1 MIQDQLNALEQA
13 GFFWTHDVADA
24 EHAYYFYI
32 YSGDH
37 HVFVDRNTY
46 RYPIILVVKK

>member
-24 EHAYYFYI
+24 DMPTISISIRA
-32 YSGDH
+32 
-37 HVFVDRNTY
+37 
-46 RYPIILVVKK
+46 IIMYL